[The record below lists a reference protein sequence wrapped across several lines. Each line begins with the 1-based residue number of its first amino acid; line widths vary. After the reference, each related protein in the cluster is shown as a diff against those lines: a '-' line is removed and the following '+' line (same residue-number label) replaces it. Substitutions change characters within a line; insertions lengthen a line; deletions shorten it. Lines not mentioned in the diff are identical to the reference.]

1 LLLAQENLWL
11 FYNGFDVS
19 DGEVREPSSVLQEL
33 INHIALIAQ
42 SETALSRD
50 NKDISPVDQM
60 IELKGIQVP
69 EHLFF
74 ISHSQLTTF

>member
-1 LLLAQENLWL
+1 MQILKPQLGDRSRLDDDQGAFLDALLLAQENLWL

-42 SETALSRD
+42 SETALSR
-50 NKDISPVDQM
+50 
-60 IELKGIQVP
+60 E
-69 EHLFF
+69 
-74 ISHSQLTTF
+74 